1 MTRIDDTSGHFLC
14 LLFSCESGDDLE
26 GEVKGIA
33 RGLSRDDVPALD
45 DGSFG
50 DLSPLQVLLKAWVGD
65 SFLPL
70 EEVSTTE
77 DGGCGADSAEEL
89 ALLVSF
95 ADELVQAL

>member
-1 MTRIDDTSGHFLC
+1 M
-14 LLFSCESGDDLE
+14 
-26 GEVKGIA
+26 
-33 RGLSRDDVPALD
+33 PALD

-50 DLSPLQVLLKAWVGD
+50 DLSTLQVLLKAWVGD